1 MPKNVTFWII
11 FIHFTVPNFDIFA
24 HQRARKEEGAQL
36 AKSGNTARGFL
47 TFLRHARQHL
57 TKLDSIAFCLRSS
70 YHTVRKSQNLFKKS
84 IFRKNDTFVNLNFGA
99 KNQWFVGIFMHCFSI
114 RFWIFPTKNVKIQL
128 CSIFDNS
135 VFDQNHDFWRKNSN
149 YSGNFSL

>member
-70 YHTVRKSQNLFKKS
+70 YHTVRKSQNLFKKWQNCEFEFWCQKSMICRDFYTLFSELRIFQKIEFSDIFFDFLTVCILSSLVSS
-84 IFRKNDTFVNLNFGA
+84 IC
-99 KNQWFVGIFMHCFSI
+99 IS
-114 RFWIFPTKNVKIQL
+114 
-128 CSIFDNS
+128 
-135 VFDQNHDFWRKNSN
+135 
-149 YSGNFSL
+149 